1 MDVASGE
8 AGADLGMVQV
18 LAAVMH
24 AVVVAECSEARGGL
38 GEAAEDVLVSGIVTD
53 VRVID
58 VVAGEADEVGVGGN
72 GEVGDV
78 VEVMEGNGGAE
89 VEVREMDQ
97 SHGAGQAG

>member
-1 MDVASGE
+1 
-8 AGADLGMVQV
+8 MVEV
-18 LAAVMH
+18 VAAVMG
-24 AVVVAECSEARGGL
+24 AVVVAERGEGWGSS

-58 VVAGEADEVGVGGN
+58 VVAGETDEVGPGGN

-78 VEVMEGNGGAE
+78 VEVMERDGGAE

>member
-1 MDVASGE
+1 
-8 AGADLGMVQV
+8 MVQV

-24 AVVVAECSEARGGL
+24 AVVVAERGEGGGGL
-38 GEAAEDVLVSGIVTD
+38 GEAAEDVLVSRIVTD

-58 VVAGEADEVGVGGN
+58 VVAGEADEVGLGGN